1 MGIPAY
7 FSYIVKNHPEII
19 RRLCKNDIK
28 VSNFYLDSNSIIY
41 DCVHNIDLDQITDS
55 IAISIINKVIA
66 KIEEY
71 IDLISPNN
79 IIYIAFD
86 GVAPVAKLDQQR
98 DRRYKSWYQGL
109 IMRQINKAK
118 KADPFNTTSI
128 TPGTKFMQTLNKMI
142 SNHFAQN
149 KGKYAVNDIFV
160 STSDIPGEG
169 EHKIFDFI
177 RTSKFVTADSTN
189 IVYGLDADLI
199 MLSMNHLPVNNQI
212 FLFRETPHFIQS
224 IDSSLEPNETYL
236 IDIPEFAK
244 IVSESMN
251 NGNSKGPNRTYDYIL
266 LCFFLGN
273 DFMPHFPSINI
284 RTGGVD
290 KMISAYKATIGDS
303 NETLTDGKTINWK
316 NVRKIVQFLADLEEQ
331 HIQTEMK
338 SRDRREKVH
347 YPSETPEQVHVK
359 FEAIPTYERELEKYI
374 NPFKDDWQNRY
385 YKALFQ
391 MDSPVDDERKKQICL
406 NYLSGLEW
414 TMKYYTSGCA
424 DWRWSYNYNYPP
436 LLVDLIKHVPYFDTE
451 FVKLKPANPVAPLVQ
466 LCYVLPKASL
476 ELLPRD
482 LHEKLLKKH
491 SDWYESECDFIW
503 AYCKYFWESH
513 VLLPEIDIDELEEF
527 INENKQLM
535 LEDV

>member
-19 RRLCKNDIK
+19 RRLCKNDIE

-41 DCVHNIDLDQITDS
+41 DCVHNIDIDQITDS
-55 IAISIINKVIA
+55 IAISIIHKVIA

-71 IDLISPNN
+71 IDLISPIN

-109 IMRQINKAK
+109 IMRQIDKAK

-149 KGKYAVNDIFV
+149 KGKYRVNDIFV

-177 RTSKFVTADSTN
+177 RTSKFVTTDSTN

-199 MLSMNHLPVNNQI
+199 MLSMNHLPVNNQL

-244 IVSESMN
+244 IVSERMN

-290 KMISAYKATIGDS
+290 KMISAYKATIGDLD
-303 NETLTDGKTINWK
+303 EILTDGKTINWK
-316 NVRKIVQFLADLEEQ
+316 NVRKIVQFLADLEEK

-338 SRDRREKVH
+338 SRDRREKVY
-347 YPSETPEQVHVK
+347 YPSETPEQVHIK

-374 NPFKDDWQNRY
+374 DPFKDDWQNRY

-391 MDSPVDDERKKQICL
+391 MDTPVDDERKKQVCL

-436 LLVDLIKHVPYFDTE
+436 LLSDLIKHVPYFETE

-491 SDWYESECDFIW
+491 SDWYESECDFVW

-527 INENKQLM
+527 VNENKPLM
-535 LEDV
+535 VEDV

>member
-19 RRLCKNDIK
+19 RRLCKNDIE

-41 DCVHNIDLDQITDS
+41 DCVHNIDIDQITDS
-55 IAISIINKVIA
+55 IAISIIHKVIA

-109 IMRQINKAK
+109 IMRQIDKAK

-149 KGKYAVNDIFV
+149 KGKYRVNDIFV

-177 RTSKFVTADSTN
+177 RTSKFVTTDSTN

-199 MLSMNHLPVNNQI
+199 MLSMNHLPVNKQL

-244 IVSESMN
+244 IVSERMN

-316 NVRKIVQFLADLEEQ
+316 NVRKIVQFLAELEEQ

-338 SRDRREKVH
+338 SRDRREKVY
-347 YPSETPEQVHVK
+347 YPSQTPEQVHIK

-374 NPFKDDWQNRY
+374 DPFKDDWQNRY

-391 MDSPVDDERKKQICL
+391 MDTPVDDERKKQVCL

-436 LLVDLIKHVPYFDTE
+436 LLSDLIKHVPYFETE

-491 SDWYESECDFIW
+491 SDWYESECDFVW

-513 VLLPEIDIDELEEF
+513 VLLPEIDIDELEGF
-527 INENKQLM
+527 INENKPLM
-535 LEDV
+535 VEDV

>member
-109 IMRQINKAK
+109 IMRQIDKAK

-149 KGKYAVNDIFV
+149 KGKYMAKDIFV

-303 NETLTDGKTINWK
+303 NEILTDGKTINWK
-316 NVRKIVQFLADLEEQ
+316 NVRKIVQFLADLEEK

-359 FEAIPTYERELEKYI
+359 FEAIPTHERELEKYI

-436 LLVDLIKHVPYFDTE
+436 LLSDLIKHVPYFETE

-535 LEDV
+535 VESV